1 MFSQIDFFLGSH
13 SPRRQQ
19 LLKDLGVKYQLVTPS
34 CDERYPDT
42 LQKEEIPRYLSREK
56 ALSCPVGFRE
66 NTLLLTADT
75 VVWAGGKALGKPE
88 NREEAIRMLQLLS
101 GNPHDVITG
110 FTLKSMKTTKTYHC
124 LTQVFFASLTQKE
137 IEYYVDTYSPY
148 DKAGAYGIQE
158 WIGLVGI
165 EKIYGDFYNVMGLP
179 VSMIYQEIRRW
190 QW

>member
-179 VSMIYQEIRRW
+179 VSMICQEIRRW

>member
-34 CDERYPDT
+34 CDEIYPDT

>member
-124 LTQVFFASLTQKE
+124 VTQVFFASLTQKE

>member
-124 LTQVFFASLTQKE
+124 VTQVFFASLTQKE

-179 VSMIYQEIRRW
+179 VSMICQEIRRW

>member
-19 LLKDLGVKYQLVTPS
+19 LLKDLGIKYQLVTPS
-34 CDERYPDT
+34 YDEIYPDT
-42 LQKEEIPRYLSREK
+42 LQKEEIPRYLSKEK
-56 ALSCPVGFRE
+56 ALSCPVGFKE

-88 NREEAIRMLQLLS
+88 SREEAIRMLQLLS

-110 FTLKSMKTTKTYHC
+110 FTLKSMKAIKTYHC

-179 VSMIYQEIRRW
+179 VSMIYREIRHW